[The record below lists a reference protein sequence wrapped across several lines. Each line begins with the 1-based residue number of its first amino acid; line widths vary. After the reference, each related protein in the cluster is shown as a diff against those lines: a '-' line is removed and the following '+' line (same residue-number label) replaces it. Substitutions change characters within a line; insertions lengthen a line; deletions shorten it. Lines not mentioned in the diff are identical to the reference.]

1 MKRME
6 TKKMLRSL
14 ARKSVAAAF
23 ALMLVVSALPL
34 VVDDGSSMLSSP
46 EAEAQTTVQA
56 PVTINRVNTEYS
68 NVFSVHMVA
77 TRAMSMTRLTIDT
90 TEKFASIT
98 DTADRRLTINRK
110 SYPVT
115 SMSATRKTLTV
126 SLPTGVE
133 VQPGTP
139 IVVQW
144 RAGQDKAPKLSSMTA
159 TMQGTQLAPPEPPA
173 TGNPTEA
180 KNYRP
185 LPNDRSW
192 DTCETNN
199 GLLSSKTWWDES
211 HPTRKFGGKSVGV
224 VEVKVDGVTDLANSI
239 NTADPRLQLRFGSAQ
254 AGWTELKKGIDYQIT
269 VSGNSVYFKLNR
281 DHQRADSSIRSY
293 DVEARIPLSSTPA
306 GCQMTL
312 WHQGPEWFDRD
323 AKPIEVDAPE
333 TPREQLDWL
342 PASSSNPSLPQRCG
356 GKIALV
362 FDTSDSITR
371 EEGLGV
377 RASRDAGLQVIDALQ
392 GTGSQMAIYNFASA
406 PKSIPGMSTG
416 TLSLN
421 EDGDVEKLRNA
432 VKAIAEPFDRYGRG
446 GTNFEAGLSQV
457 PSGEFDVVY
466 FISDGLPTTSKR
478 DYPLG
483 FDVGTLINQ
492 SDLSAAVEQANRL
505 KESGTRIETVMV
517 GFKPVNEHI
526 LKDDYFGLG
535 TVKKQRTP
543 NTPEAPEGIEKPWP
557 DLDGY
562 GYPSHYG
569 VADFVRDI
577 VTDGEVLMW
586 DTPDESTA
594 TQYVITNQP
603 EIWRAAV
610 RNTKT
615 IGADISSE
623 DAVTTVENF
632 NDLVKELSD
641 LVLKD
646 CFGSI
651 NVTKLVYGD
660 GDTPTP
666 GEGWTFDTSV
676 DNQEKDI
683 IDDGPD
689 GSGRA
694 SNVTNETGESGSYSR
709 SFDQSDGKGQSVT
722 VVEHQ
727 QDGYKLRPE
736 NGKNAVCTKREFDA
750 AKGTWIT
757 SDAEV
762 RNKNDDPSKPGF
774 GVDVPF
780 RGIVNCTIANETV
793 SVKID
798 LSVEKVGFDNKEQKL
813 EGAEFT
819 LYKVNSDG
827 TRDLVKPLRGSDL
840 RVDDLQVGATY
851 ELVETKSPQGY
862 QLLHRPVVFDIKAGE
877 DGKPTIELEG
887 GAEQYPEVSI
897 RIDEKEDTHSIIQV
911 ADIRK
916 GDLPVTGGRGL
927 GWLVLLGSFLAVAAA
942 FTGRRAR
949 I

>member
-6 TKKMLRSL
+6 TMKMLRSL

-23 ALMLVVSALPL
+23 TLILVVSALPL
-34 VVDDGSSMLSSP
+34 VADDGGSMLSSP
-46 EAEAQTTVQA
+46 EAEAQTSVQA
-56 PVTINRVNTEYS
+56 PVTINSVNTEYS

-77 TRAMSMTRLTIDT
+77 TRAMSMTRLTINT
-90 TEKFASIT
+90 SEKFSTNPANE
-98 DTADRRLTINRK
+98 DKALTINGK

-115 SMSATRKTLTV
+115 SMSATQTTLTV
-126 SLPTGVE
+126 SLPAGVE

-139 IVVQW
+139 IVVRW
-144 RAGQDKAPKLSSMTA
+144 RAGQKSAPSLSNMTA

-192 DTCETNN
+192 DTCNASN
-199 GLLSSKTWWDES
+199 GLLFSKTWWDNSEN
-211 HPTRKFGGKSVGV
+211 TRKNGGKDVGV
-224 VEVKVDGVTDLANSI
+224 VEVKVNGVTDLANRI
-239 NTADPRLQLRFGSAQ
+239 NTADPRLQLRFGSPQ

-269 VSGNSVYFKLNR
+269 VSGDSVYFKLNR
-281 DHQRADSSIRSY
+281 DHQRADSSIVSY

-306 GCQMTL
+306 GCRMTL
-312 WHQGPEWFDRD
+312 WHQGPEWFKRD
-323 AKPIEVDAPE
+323 AKPIEVNAPE

-342 PASSSNPSLPQRCG
+342 PASSPNPPLPQRCG

-406 PKSIPGMSTG
+406 PKSIPGMSTD

-432 VKAIAEPFDRYGRG
+432 VKAIAEPFVRDGRG
-446 GTNFEAGLSQV
+446 GTNYEAGLSQV

-505 KESGTRIETVMV
+505 KKSGTRIETVMV

-526 LKDDYFGLG
+526 LKDDYFEVV
-535 TVKKQRTP
+535 TVKNQRTP
-543 NTPEAPEGIEKPWP
+543 NTPEAPGGIDKPWP
-557 DLDGY
+557 KQEGY
-562 GYPSHYG
+562 GYPSHFG
-569 VADFVRDI
+569 QADFVRDI
-577 VTDGEVLMW
+577 VTDGKVLMW
-586 DTPDESTA
+586 DTTDERKVTE
-594 TQYVITNQP
+594 YDITNQP
-603 EIWRAAV
+603 EIWRAGV

-615 IGADISSE
+615 IGADISSK
-623 DAVTTVENF
+623 DAVTTVEKF
-632 NDLVKELSD
+632 KDLVEDLSA

-660 GDTPTP
+660 GDTPSP

-676 DNQEKDI
+676 DNQEKVI
-683 IDDGPD
+683 IGGTD

-694 SNVTNETGESGSYSR
+694 SNVTDVTGDSGSYGH

-736 NGKNAVCTKREFDA
+736 NGKNAVCTKNEFDA
-750 AKGTWIT
+750 AKGTWTT

-762 RNKNDDPSKPGF
+762 RNNNDDPSKPGF

-819 LYKVNSDG
+819 LYKVDSNG
-827 TRDLVKPLRGSDL
+827 TRNPVKALRGTDL

>member
-6 TKKMLRSL
+6 TMKMLRSL

-23 ALMLVVSALPL
+23 TLILVVSALPL
-34 VVDDGSSMLSSP
+34 VADDGGSMLSSP
-46 EAEAQTTVQA
+46 EAEAQTSVQA

-77 TRAMSMTRLTIDT
+77 TRAMSMTRLTINT
-90 TEKFASIT
+90 SEKFGTNPANE
-98 DTADRRLTINRK
+98 DKALTINGK

-115 SMSATRKTLTV
+115 SMSATQTTLTV
-126 SLPTGVE
+126 SLPAGVE

-139 IVVQW
+139 IVVRW
-144 RAGQDKAPKLSSMTA
+144 RAGQARAPSLSSMTA

-185 LPNDRSW
+185 LPNDRFW
-192 DTCETNN
+192 DTCNASN
-199 GLLSSKTWWDES
+199 GLLISKTWWDNSEN
-211 HPTRKFGGKSVGV
+211 TRKNGGKDVGV
-224 VEVKVDGVTDLANSI
+224 VEVKVNGVTDLANKI

-254 AGWTELKKGIDYQIT
+254 AGWTELKKGNDYQIT

-281 DHQRADSSIRSY
+281 DQQRADSSIVSY

-306 GCQMTL
+306 SCQMTL

-323 AKPIEVDAPE
+323 AKKINVNAPE
-333 TPREQLDWL
+333 TPREQLKWL
-342 PASSSNPSLPQRCG
+342 PASSANPSLPQRCG

-362 FDTSDSITR
+362 FDTSDSIAR

-377 RASRDAGLQVIDALQ
+377 AASRDAGLQVIDALQ

-406 PKSIPGMSTG
+406 PKSIPGMSTD

-432 VKAIAEPFDRYGRG
+432 VKAIAEPFDRDGRG

-492 SDLSAAVEQANRL
+492 SDLSAAVNEANRL
-505 KESGTRIETVMV
+505 KDSGTRIETVMV
-517 GFKPVNEHI
+517 GFEPVNEHI

-543 NTPEAPEGIEKPWP
+543 NTPQAPEGINKPWP
-557 DLDGY
+557 KQEGY
-562 GYPSHYG
+562 GYPSYYG
-569 VADFVRDI
+569 QADFVRDI
-577 VTDGEVLMW
+577 VTDGKVLMW
-586 DTPDESTA
+586 DTTDEQKVTE
-594 TQYVITNQP
+594 YDITNQP
-603 EIWRAAV
+603 EIWRAGV

-623 DAVTTVENF
+623 DAVTTVGNF
-632 NDLVKELSD
+632 KDLVKELSD

-660 GDTPTP
+660 GDTPSP

-676 DNQEKDI
+676 DNQEKVI
-683 IDDGPD
+683 IGGTD

-694 SNVTNETGESGSYSR
+694 SNVTDVTGDSGSYGH

-736 NGKNAVCTKREFDA
+736 NGKNAVCTKNEFDA
-750 AKGTWIT
+750 AKGTWTT

-819 LYKVNSDG
+819 LYKVNSNG
-827 TRDLVKPLRGSDL
+827 TRDPVKALSDTDL
-840 RVDDLQVGATY
+840 RIDDLQVGATY

-877 DGKPTIELEG
+877 DGRPTIELEG

-927 GWLVLLGSFLAVAAA
+927 GRLVLLGSFLAVAAA

>member
-6 TKKMLRSL
+6 TMKMLRSV
-14 ARKSVAAAF
+14 ARKGVAAGF
-23 ALMLVVSALPL
+23 VLMLVLGVFPL
-34 VVDDGSSMLSSP
+34 VVDNGSSTLSTP
-46 EAEAQTTVQA
+46 TAEAQTTVQA
-56 PVTINRVNTEYS
+56 PVTIDSVNTVTG
-68 NVFSVHMVA
+68 NLFTVHMEA
-77 TRAMSMTRLTIDT
+77 TEAMLMKRLTINT
-90 TEKFASIT
+90 TEKFGTNPAPE
-98 DTADRRLTINRK
+98 DRALTINGK

-115 SMSATRKTLTV
+115 FISATQKTLTV
-126 SLPTGVE
+126 SLPDGVE

-144 RAGQDKAPKLSSMTA
+144 RSGQAKAPKLSSMTA
-159 TMQGTQLAPPEPPA
+159 AMEGTELASPEPPA
-173 TGNPTEA
+173 KGDPTEA
-180 KNYRP
+180 KKYRP
-185 LPNDRSW
+185 LGNKRTYDA
-192 DTCETNN
+192 CQTNN
-199 GLLSSKTWWDES
+199 GLLFSKTWWDNEQD
-211 HPTRKFGGKSVGV
+211 TRKFGGKDVGV
-224 VEVKVDGVTDLANSI
+224 VEVKVNGVFDLANAI

-254 AGWTELKKGIDYQIT
+254 AGWTELKKDVDYTLT
-269 VSGNSVYFKLNR
+269 VNGNSVYFKLNQ
-281 DHQRADSSIRSY
+281 DQKRADSSIRSY
-293 DVEARIPLSSTPA
+293 DVEARIPLNSTPS

-312 WHQGPEWFDRD
+312 WHQGPEWFNRD
-323 AKPIEVDAPE
+323 AEMIDVDAPE

-342 PASSSNPSLPQRCG
+342 PASSSNPPLPQRCG

-362 FDTSDSITR
+362 FDTSDSIAR
-371 EEGLGV
+371 EQGRGV
-377 RASRDAGLQVIDALQ
+377 IASRDAGLGVINALQ

-406 PKSIPGMSTG
+406 PKSIPGMSTDK
-416 TLSLN
+416 LSLN
-421 EDGDVEKLRNA
+421 NEGDVQKLRDA
-432 VKAIAEPFDRYGRG
+432 VNAIAEPFDRDGRG
-446 GTNFEAGLSQV
+446 GTNYEAGLSQV

-483 FDVGTLINQ
+483 FDIGTLINQ
-492 SDLSAAVEQANRL
+492 SDLSAAVNEANRL

-517 GFKPVNEHI
+517 GFEPVNEHI

-543 NTPEAPEGIEKPWP
+543 NTPQAPEGIEKPWP
-557 DLDGY
+557 KLDGY
-562 GYPSHYG
+562 GYPSYYG
-569 VADFVRDI
+569 EADFVRDI

-610 RNTKT
+610 RNTKS
-615 IGADISSE
+615 IGADISSK
-623 DAVTTVENF
+623 DAVTTVRDF
-632 NDLVKELSD
+632 GQLVNELSD

-651 NVTKLVYGD
+651 NVTKIIYGD
-660 GDTPTP
+660 GGTTTA
-666 GEGWTFDTSV
+666 GVGWTFDTSV
-676 DNQEKDI
+676 DNGEKDI
-683 IDDGPD
+683 IDGDEGNGRESSVNDVTGED
-689 GSGRA
+689 GSYG
-694 SNVTNETGESGSYSR
+694 R
-709 SFDQSDGKGQSVT
+709 SFDQSDGKGQKVT

-727 QDGYKLRPE
+727 QDGYKLRPVGE
-736 NGKNAVCTKREFDA
+736 KNAVCTKNEFDA
-750 AKGTWIT
+750 AKGTWT
-757 SDAEV
+757 SSSADV
-762 RNKNDDPSKPGF
+762 RNVNDDPTKPGF

-798 LSVEKVGFDNKEQKL
+798 LSVEKVGFDNKEQAL

-819 LYKVNSDG
+819 LNKVNADG
-827 TRDLVKPLRGSDL
+827 AQELVKVLKGTDL
-840 RVDDLQVGATY
+840 RVDDLQVGAKY

-862 QLLHRPVVFDIKAGE
+862 QLLTRPVVFYVKAGA

-887 GAEQYPEVSI
+887 GEAQYPEVSI
-897 RIDEKEDTHSIIQV
+897 RIDEKEDNHSIMQV

-916 GDLPVTGGRGL
+916 GDLPVTGGQGL

-942 FTGRRAR
+942 FTGRRVR